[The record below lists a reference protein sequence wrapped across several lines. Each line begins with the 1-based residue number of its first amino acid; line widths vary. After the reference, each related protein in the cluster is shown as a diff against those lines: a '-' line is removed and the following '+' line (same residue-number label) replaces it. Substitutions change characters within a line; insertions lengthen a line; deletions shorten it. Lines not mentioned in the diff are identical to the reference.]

1 MKENP
6 FTPEDR
12 RLLESFF
19 PIAEGLGAYLGPSY
33 EVVIHSLEDLEHSV
47 VKIVNGLH
55 TGRTVGAPITDLA
68 LQMLEKLRS
77 DKPQTDYQVYFC
89 KNQRGDPMRSTTI
102 AIRNAG
108 RKIIGLLCINLYLN
122 ATITEFV
129 SGFLP
134 PGNSVFTTEHFAEN
148 SAEAV
153 RQKVAEARTI
163 VEGNPGILPSLRN
176 KEMIRLLEGW
186 HVFDLKSAIDQVA
199 AELGISS
206 HTVYFH
212 LRNLSRK

>member
-68 LQMLEKLRS
+68 LHMLEKLRS
-77 DKPQTDYQVYFC
+77 DKPQTD
-89 KNQRGDPMRSTTI
+89 
-102 AIRNAG
+102 
-108 RKIIGLLCINLYLN
+108 
-122 ATITEFV
+122 
-129 SGFLP
+129 
-134 PGNSVFTTEHFAEN
+134 
-148 SAEAV
+148 
-153 RQKVAEARTI
+153 
-163 VEGNPGILPSLRN
+163 
-176 KEMIRLLEGW
+176 
-186 HVFDLKSAIDQVA
+186 
-199 AELGISS
+199 
-206 HTVYFH
+206 
-212 LRNLSRK
+212 